1 MYDPPEDRHRDPGVL
16 DDLARLRHAIEAA
29 IVSLKLERG
38 VPDELIRELL
48 AEEFRRGIGRVAEIG
63 GLP

>member
-1 MYDPPEDRHRDPGVL
+1 MFDLPVDRRVTPAVL
-16 DDLARLRHAIEAA
+16 DDLARLRQAIEAA
-29 IVSLKLERG
+29 IASLKLERG